1 MKLIQQLLEMAKGRS
16 VRKRAKKRAIKKK
29 AKTPTANTQRNPVA
43 IAMQTSGAGGHGS
56 ESTKEK
62 KGRSG
67 RREAKKDI
75 KREMD
80 Y

>member
-1 MKLIQQLLEMAKGRS
+1 MKLIQQLLEMAKGKN
-16 VRKRAKKRAIKKK
+16 VRKKAKKRAIKKK
-29 AKTPTANTQRNPVA
+29 AKTPTADKLRNPVA
-43 IAMQTSGAGGHGS
+43 IAAQTSGAGGHGT

-62 KGRSG
+62 KGRAG

-75 KREMD
+75 RKEMD